1 MTCHAGT
8 ALKSILAR
16 LRIRPAAGCG
26 CEDHA
31 MMMDFRGCD
40 WCEKNIDVVVG
51 WLQEGAGKFGLPA
64 PTPIARM
71 LVQHAIRKA
80 RRAALQDT
88 APNGVR

>member
-1 MTCHAGT
+1 MTCHAGS

-40 WCEKNIDVVVG
+40 WCEQNLDTVVG
-51 WLQEGAGKFGLPA
+51 WLQDGARKFGLPA
-64 PTPIARM
+64 PAPVARM
-71 LVQHAIRKA
+71 LVKHAIRKA
-80 RRAALQDT
+80 RRDALKGS
-88 APNGVR
+88 PSNGVT